1 MRSTHQA
8 ALLCAAMLVA
18 APLHAEGWTHELA
31 PYVWG
36 AGMDGT
42 TGVRGVTADVD
53 ASFGDILDN
62 LEAGFMGMY
71 RGTRDRLS
79 VTVDGVYMG
88 LGASGRGPGGLAKA
102 DVDMDQAALEV
113 DLGYELVEHFTVFA
127 GLRYNDLS
135 VDVKATG
142 PLGNTTSVDGSESW
156 VDPVVGAL
164 YSIPFSDTWSVSLRG
179 DIGGFGVGSDFA
191 WQAIAALRWQSSP
204 GCGVLAASRY
214 MAMDYE
220 NGNGTDAFEY
230 DMAMSG
236 PALGVVFTF

>member
-1 MRSTHQA
+1 MSTTLPLQA
-8 ALLCAAMLVA
+8 
-18 APLHAEGWTHELA
+18 EDWTHEIA

-42 TGVRGVTADVD
+42 TGLGGVSADVD

-62 LEAGFMGMY
+62 LELGFMGMY
-71 RGTRDRLS
+71 RGTRDRFS
-79 VTVDGVYMG
+79 VTIDAVYMG
-88 LGASGRGPGGLAKA
+88 LGATGRGPGDLVKA

-113 DLGYELVEHFTVFA
+113 DLGYEVLEHLTVFG

-135 VDVKATG
+135 VEVETNG
-142 PLGNTTSVDGSESW
+142 PLGRQSVDGDENW

-164 YSIPFSDTWSVSLRG
+164 YVLPFAEQWSATIRG
-179 DIGGFGVGSDFA
+179 DIGGFGIGSDFA
-191 WQAIAALRWQSSP
+191 WQGLASLRWQASP
-204 GCGVLAASRY
+204 SFGVLAAYRY
-214 MAMDYE
+214 ISMDYE
-220 NGNGTDAFEY
+220 SGSGSKSFTY

>member
-1 MRSTHQA
+1 MSTTLPLQA
-8 ALLCAAMLVA
+8 
-18 APLHAEGWTHELA
+18 EDWTHEIA

-42 TGVRGVTADVD
+42 TGVGGVSADVD

-62 LEAGFMGMY
+62 LELGFMGMY
-71 RGTRDRLS
+71 RGTRDRFS
-79 VTVDGVYMG
+79 VTIDAVYMG
-88 LGASGRGPGGLAKA
+88 LGATGRGPGDLVKA

-113 DLGYELVEHFTVFA
+113 DLGYEVLEHLTVFG

-135 VDVKATG
+135 VEVETSG
-142 PLGNTTSVDGSESW
+142 PLGRQSVDGDENW

-164 YSIPFSDTWSVSLRG
+164 YVLPFAEQWSAAFRG
-179 DIGGFGVGSDFA
+179 DIGGFGIGSDFA
-191 WQAIAALRWQSSP
+191 WQGLASLRWQASP
-204 GCGVLAASRY
+204 SFGVLAAYRY
-214 MAMDYE
+214 ISMDYE
-220 NGNGTDAFEY
+220 SGSGSRSFTY

>member
-1 MRSTHQA
+1 MSTTLPLQA
-8 ALLCAAMLVA
+8 
-18 APLHAEGWTHELA
+18 EDWTHEIA

-42 TGVRGVTADVD
+42 TGLGGVSADVD

-62 LEAGFMGMY
+62 LELGLMGMY
-71 RGTRDRLS
+71 RGTRDRFS
-79 VTVDGVYMG
+79 VTIDAVYMG
-88 LGASGRGPGGLAKA
+88 LGATGRGPGDLVKA

-113 DLGYELVEHFTVFA
+113 DLGYEVLEHLTVFG

-135 VDVKATG
+135 VEVETSG
-142 PLGNTTSVDGSESW
+142 PLGRQSVDGDENW

-164 YSIPFSDTWSVSLRG
+164 YVLPFAEQWSATFRG
-179 DIGGFGVGSDFA
+179 DIGGFGIGSDFA
-191 WQAIAALRWQSSP
+191 WQGLASLRWQASP
-204 GCGVLAASRY
+204 SFGVLAAYRY
-214 MAMDYE
+214 ISMDYE
-220 NGNGTDAFEY
+220 SGSGSKSFTY